1 MSRTTWGPFN
11 GAQLTVIITAIILC
25 VGFSGTLAAAIAY
38 SNVALYDPVVNRRVK
53 VDLNGGLR
61 VSDGSGALTV
71 DGSVIASD
79 AAPAN
84 FFRLTRYGP
93 PTTCTTVLTAPAGKA
108 IVLDTITIDT
118 LSVTDPPGNGR
129 FVGFYTGQ
137 AGCNNPIIDVNP
149 PGVGL
154 ITIPL
159 RPGVTIPSGQSLWMI
174 GGNIN
179 AQVLFLGHYVAAA
192 AVPASSSPTMSA
204 ASPAQSLNRLR

>member
-61 VSDGSGALTV
+61 VSDGVGALTV
-71 DGSVIASD
+71 DGSVITSD

-84 FFRLTRYGP
+84 YFRALVGGVP
-93 PTTCTTVLTAPAGKA
+93 VDTCAKVLTAPAGRA
-108 IVLDTITIDT
+108 IILDTIMVNT
-118 LSVTDPPGNGR
+118 LGITAPPGAGTYIQ
-129 FVGFYTGQ
+129 FITGTT
-137 AGCNNPIIDVNP
+137 CSNLITDFNP
-149 PGVGL
+149 PGVGV

-159 RPGVTIPSGQSLWMI
+159 RPADRAARVAGRRWSGE
-174 GGNIN
+174 G
-179 AQVLFLGHYVAAA
+179 AFVAA
-192 AVPASSSPTMSA
+192 
-204 ASPAQSLNRLR
+204 R